1 MTMPLEWPEIALRL
15 ALTFLAGGIIG
26 FNRGEQG
33 RPAGLRTTILVC
45 LAASTSMILANLLL
59 HVTGDLPDKAISMD
73 PMRLPLGVLTGMG
86 FIGAG
91 AILKRENLVMG
102 VTTAATLWLVTIIG
116 LCIGSGEKTLGMVA
130 TALAMFVLWGM
141 KEVERRLPQ
150 DRRGRLVLVVGPEGP
165 SDDEVHKKIES
176 DGFTLKSCAML
187 YDNAEQHRQFT
198 CEVRWRAVPDEARQ
212 PDFLANWAR
221 LPGVARVEWAPVDIS
236 GA

>member
-1 MTMPLEWPEIALRL
+1 MIVPLEWPEIALRL
-15 ALTFLAGGIIG
+15 ALTVLAGGIIG

-45 LAASTSMILANLLL
+45 LAASLSTILANLLL
-59 HVTGDLPDKAISMD
+59 HLTGNLPDHGVQMD

-91 AILKRENLVMG
+91 AILRRENVVMG

-116 LCIGSGEKTLGMVA
+116 ICIGTGFKMLGMVA
-130 TALAMFVLWGM
+130 TALAMFVLLGL

-150 DRRGRLVLVVGPEGP
+150 DRRGRLILVIESEGP
-165 SDDEVHKKIES
+165 SDDEVRQKFES
-176 DGFTLKSCAML
+176 GGFTLKACTML
-187 YDNAEQHRQFT
+187 YNNAEQHRQLT
-198 CEVRWRAVPDEARQ
+198 CDLRWRALPDDASQ
-212 PDFLANWAR
+212 PEFLAKWAQ
-221 LPGVARVEWAPVDIS
+221 LPGVVRVEWIPADIS